1 MTERTNPALWE
12 KVKDYVMKSNIMGT
26 KANEWSARKAQLAV
40 KLYKE
45 KGGEYIGKKSKNSL
59 AKWTEQNW
67 RTKSGLPSHITGE
80 RYLPEKA
87 IKALTDKQ
95 YQLSSA
101 LKRKAMKENIQYSK
115 QPSNITKIIKNIIG
129 SGKSQI
135 CMPKSDYL
143 AEHKHLNYLLSHP
156 TQSGLKKEFT
166 KQTQEVAMRGGSYAL
181 HAVIVHKPYPLE
193 KAYQEAM
200 SIMKITK
207 PKFMRETQQ
216 SYRFRNI
223 PKTKFQSKTFR
234 TKVINPNISLIYGN
248 LK

>member
-1 MTERTNPALWE
+1 MTERTNPALWQ
-12 KVKDYVMKSNIMGT
+12 KVKDYVMKSNVMGT
-26 KANEWSARKAQLAV
+26 KANEWSARKSQLAV

-45 KGGEYIGKKSKNSL
+45 NGGEYIGKKSKNPL

-67 RTKSGLPSHITGE
+67 RTKSGLPSSITGE

-87 IKALTDKQ
+87 IKALSNKD

-115 QPSNITKIIKNIIG
+115 QPVRITNIIKNAVG
-129 SGKSQI
+129 SGKS
-135 CMPKSDYL
+135 
-143 AEHKHLNYLLSHP
+143 N
-156 TQSGLKKEFT
+156 
-166 KQTQEVAMRGGSYAL
+166 YAL
-181 HAVIVHKPYPLE
+181 HAVIIHKPYPLK
-193 KAYQEAM
+193 KAYQEAI

-223 PKTKFQSKTFR
+223 PKTKFQSKSFR
-234 TKVINPNISLIYGN
+234 TKVINPNISLVFGN